1 MRRRVFLSGAI
12 LTGVGM
18 PTLAGCKVPWQSRHQ
33 AGSASASTSSS
44 AGKASGTA
52 VPAASAAP
60 QGWQELDAHVMG
72 HHLGFQVSPLVRR
85 DEKTTVLALKLTRA
99 KDDAAVKDIAQV
111 VYSSGNEYTD
121 TFEATRPLSRP
132 SSNRL
137 SPFDWG
143 ATGVRLLDLSTN
155 RVWVATTGV
164 ENKVKDNYNKLAL
177 KPDESTSCFVL
188 FGPVDAK
195 QVTVFVPQAG
205 FVTVDVVD
213 KDAPT
218 ASGVDLAGMDKAF
231 DSVATIGYSRDKA
244 KPHEALEAPVTIERF
259 ARALDNS
266 TSTLADNQKVT
277 ITLASDV
284 TFASDSADLAPG
296 AQAQLQTVATQLN
309 QHPDGGTLTIVGHT
323 DDIQDDAYNQTLS
336 EKRANAV
343 KTRLEQLTSLDKWK
357 TSVSGKGESQPK
369 IKDTTDQARAANRR
383 VEITLTPTGG
393 TTPKNT
399 PTPNSS
405 STAPAPSNGSG
416 NGSGK
421 LPDTKG
427 PVAKGSEGVT
437 LTTKSGDTSGEV
449 TITLDHV
456 TRKGGYLLGTVTCT
470 VKNGSTGAPLHPLLD
485 DPETALTNQRSES
498 GALSTF
504 YASDGLTLLSNG
516 ERIFPADYNDAD
528 VDHHLPLTE
537 FNLSDHLK
545 TGTTTICIVWPD
557 PGGNTITLDHPEGK
571 YSTPNTAYR
580 LTDIP
585 IKNK

>member
-164 ENKVKDNYNKLAL
+164 ENKVKDNYNKLSL
-177 KPDESTSCFVL
+177 KPGESTSCFVL

-205 FVTVDVVD
+205 FVTVNVLDSG
-213 KDAPT
+213 AAA
-218 ASGVDLAGMDKAF
+218 ASGIDFKAMDKAF
-231 DSVATIGYSRDKA
+231 DSVATIGYSRDDS
-244 KPHEALEAPVTIERF
+244 KPIQALAAPVPIERYTK
-259 ARALDNS
+259 ALDDS
-266 TSTLADNQKVT
+266 TSTHTGSKDITV
-277 ITLASDV
+277 TLASDV
-284 TFASDSADLAPG
+284 TFASDSADLAP
-296 AQAQLQTVATQLN
+296 AADAQLNTVAGQLA
-309 QHPDGGTLTIVGHT
+309 QYPGGGTLTIVGHT
-323 DDIQDDAYNQTLS
+323 DDVQDDAYNQTLS

-343 KTRLEQLTSLDKWK
+343 KTRLAQLTKLDKWQ
-357 TSVSGKGESQPK
+357 TSVSGKGESEPK
-369 IKDTTDQARAANRR
+369 IKDTSDEARAANRR

-393 TTPKNT
+393 TTPKG
-399 PTPNSS
+399 S
-405 STAPAPSNGSG
+405 STATPNTS
-416 NGSGK
+416 GSGK
-421 LPDTKG
+421 LPDPKG
-427 PVAKGSEGVT
+427 PVAKGPEGVT
-437 LTTKSGDTSGEV
+437 LTTKGGGTQGDV

-470 VKNGSTGAPLHPLLD
+470 VKDGSTGAPLHPLLD

-498 GALSTF
+498 GAISTF

-537 FNLSDHLK
+537 LRIVDNLK
-545 TGTTTICIVWPD
+545 TGTTTICVVWPD
-557 PGGNTITLDHPEGK
+557 PGGDTITLDHPEGK
-571 YSTPNTAYR
+571 YSTPDTAYR

-585 IKNK
+585 IKNS